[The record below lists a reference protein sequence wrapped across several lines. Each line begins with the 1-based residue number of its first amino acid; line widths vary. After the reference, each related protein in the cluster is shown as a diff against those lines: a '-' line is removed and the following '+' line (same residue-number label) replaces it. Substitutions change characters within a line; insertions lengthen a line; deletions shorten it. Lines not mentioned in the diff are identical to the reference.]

1 MECAVYIMTN
11 RHRTVFYVGV
21 TSNLR
26 QRLAEHKTGL
36 HPSSFTKKYN
46 VDRLVY
52 VECGSDIKAAI
63 AREKQLKGWTRA
75 KKVALIKTA
84 NPDWHDLG
92 SETRLSHPLL
102 SRSVQ
107 LTLCHPERAER
118 PNSRPPSITNG
129 RAPLLSVTLSE

>member
-75 KKVALIKTA
+75 KKVALIETA

-107 LTLCHPERAER
+107 LKGPLSTLV
-118 PNSRPPSITNG
+118 I
-129 RAPLLSVTLSE
+129 LSELGPLSP